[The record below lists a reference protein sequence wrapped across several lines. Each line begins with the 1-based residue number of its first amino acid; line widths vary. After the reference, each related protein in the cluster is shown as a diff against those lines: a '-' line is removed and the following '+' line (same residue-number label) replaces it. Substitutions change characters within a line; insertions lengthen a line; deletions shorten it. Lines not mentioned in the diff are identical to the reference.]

1 MVAKI
6 KQNVSDSHNSTKP
19 VVGEI
24 DTNSPIQSVK
34 DAVSLFGEVASSA
47 ENPTIKKSKSKPY
60 SVESVWAKEA
70 QLHLAQVELNK
81 LMAQL
86 KNAETTKAQLLA
98 ELEKSKTTVTDLKQK
113 LKVIRES
120 RELAIQETK
129 ALKCQAKQLKEKKLG
144 NLNVTN
150 CTSKEE
156 SESAVQRYK
165 SIIAELDLAKQEL
178 RKIRQECKESMEVK
192 VSAFKRAEEA
202 KDAMAAYTERAYEL
216 SKEILAVQ
224 ESIQQLKLSSV
235 EANQQK
241 EEILVEKNVLS
252 QSYKATLEESKKKLL
267 ALKKDFGPGLAENL
281 ELKFNET
288 MNEIS
293 ALQKEMENKNKS
305 DIESLKSVTFVLD
318 DAKQS
323 LQKISEEENS
333 IRSFVEALRV
343 ELENV
348 KREHSVLK
356 KKECE
361 TESIVRN
368 LRGELHKGEL
378 ELEVYLAEES
388 KVRGSS
394 KKMIGMLNQMSSET
408 ENARREAEDM
418 KIKAIELKVE
428 AEVTKR
434 ALEDAEMELK
444 VALEEAEAAKA
455 EEASILDQI
464 RDLSEKTNADHAS
477 TSESGAR
484 ITISW
489 EEFECLNRMIEE
501 CDRLASVKVAAATAN
516 IEAAKVSENEAFKKL
531 EVTQKEIEEIK
542 KATHEALK
550 QAEIAGRA
558 KTAVETELKR
568 LRERRN
574 KKAAET
580 AARVLAEKQ
589 MSSPSSS
596 SSQRYRFQQQN
607 SFRKNMEVK
616 KLEKGKFSVSKK
628 VLSQNISGIFHRKKS
643 MQVEKGFPSY
653 LPGENPL

>member
-6 KQNVSDSHNSTKP
+6 RQSVSDSHNSTKP

-34 DAVSLFGEVASSA
+34 DAVSLFGEAASSA

-70 QLHLAQVELNK
+70 KLHLAQVELNK
-81 LMAQL
+81 LMARM

-98 ELEKSKTTVTDLKQK
+98 ELEKSKTTVMDLKQK
-113 LKVIRES
+113 LKVIAES
-120 RELAIQETK
+120 RELAIQATK
-129 ALKCQAKQLKEKKLG
+129 ALKCQVKQLKEKKHG

-178 RKIRQECKESMEVK
+178 RKIRQECKESMEAK

-202 KDAMAAYTERAYEL
+202 KDATAAYTERADEL

-224 ESIQQLKLSSV
+224 ESIQQMKLSSV

-241 EEILVEKNVLS
+241 EEILVEKNVPG

-267 ALKKDFGPGLAENL
+267 ALKKDFSPGLAENL
-281 ELKFNET
+281 EVKFNET

-293 ALQKEMENKNKS
+293 ALQNDLENKKKS
-305 DIESLKSVTFVLD
+305 DFESLKSVTFVLD
-318 DAKQS
+318 DAKGS
-323 LQKISEEENS
+323 LQKVSEEENS
-333 IRSFVEALRV
+333 LRSMVEALRV

-356 KKECE
+356 KKEYE

-368 LRGELHKGEL
+368 LRGKLHKSEL

-388 KVRGSS
+388 KVRGESMQ
-394 KKMIGMLNQMSSET
+394 MIGMLNQLSTET

-418 KIKAIELKVE
+418 KIEAIELKVE
-428 AEVTKR
+428 AEVAKR
-434 ALEDAEMELK
+434 ALEDAEMKLN

-455 EEASILDQI
+455 AEASILDQI

-477 TSESGAR
+477 TSESCAR
-484 ITISW
+484 ITISR
-489 EEFECLNRMIEE
+489 EEFESLNRTIEE
-501 CDRLASVKVAAATAN
+501 CDKLVSIKVAAATTH
-516 IEAAKVSENEAFKKL
+516 IEAVKVSENEALKKL
-531 EVTQKEIEEIK
+531 EITQKEIEEIK
-542 KATHEALK
+542 KATNEALK
-550 QAEIAGRA
+550 QAEMAERA
-558 KTAVETELKR
+558 QTAVETELKR
-568 LRERRN
+568 WRERRH
-574 KKAAET
+574 KKAEET

-589 MSSPSSS
+589 MRSSSSSS
-596 SSQRYRFQQQN
+596 SSQRYKFQQQN
-607 SFRKNMEVK
+607 SIRKNMEVK

-628 VLSQNISGIFHRKKS
+628 VLSHNIGGIFHRKKS

-653 LPGENPL
+653 LP